1 MTDNK
6 NEDLL
11 LSCHFCKRALK
22 PIKKMGAERTITCKS
37 CRAEQVFQPDN
48 SLFSWSFNVG
58 PYELSFHL
66 GSMTL
71 KITDRPNNK
80 SFQYSLKEEPSYMTP
95 DSMTEER
102 IKSIVMFS

>member
-6 NEDLL
+6 DDTLL
-11 LSCHFCKRALK
+11 PCHFCKRALK
-22 PIKKMGAERTITCKS
+22 PIKKMGAERTINCKS

-58 PYELSFHL
+58 PYELSFHF

-71 KITDRPNNK
+71 KITDRGPNK